1 MGLHCAFWP
10 TILNVEVACIWIGVT
25 HRMPIIWCKKGEG
38 QKMVEVE
45 VGAKERGTDPRPPLC
60 FANNIEY
67 IQSCNNGNHR
77 DCCDGD
83 SIALVTLALMMILLE
98 NLFQIV

>member
-1 MGLHCAFWP
+1 
-10 TILNVEVACIWIGVT
+10 
-25 HRMPIIWCKKGEG
+25 
-38 QKMVEVE
+38 MVEVE
-45 VGAKERGTDPRPPLC
+45 VGAKERGIDPRPSLC

-67 IQSCNNGNHR
+67 IQSCNNGNHQ

-83 SIALVTLALMMILLE
+83 AIALVTWALMMILSE

>member
-1 MGLHCAFWP
+1 
-10 TILNVEVACIWIGVT
+10 
-25 HRMPIIWCKKGEG
+25 MPIIWCKKGEG

-45 VGAKERGTDPRPPLC
+45 VEVSAKERGIDPRPPLC

-67 IQSCNNGNHR
+67 IQSCNNANGNDDCR
-77 DCCDGD
+77 DCCDND
-83 SIALVTLALMMILLE
+83 AIALVTWALMMILLE